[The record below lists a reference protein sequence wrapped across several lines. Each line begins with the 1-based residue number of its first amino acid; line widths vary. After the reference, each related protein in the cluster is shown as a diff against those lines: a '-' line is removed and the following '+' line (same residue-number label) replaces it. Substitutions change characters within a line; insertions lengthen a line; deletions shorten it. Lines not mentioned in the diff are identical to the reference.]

1 MDEMWCK
8 EVNKLTFI
16 ISTCN
21 SNLTFVQNEVEHI
34 TSALNERNTVIGG
47 IYRCGIVIFAC
58 FQQPLCQLL
67 KKFQN
72 LRVSN
77 IYIFG
82 VSFHNCFLLSL
93 SLTRRFPV
101 VFHNFSAFNFGIFTL
116 FFFYHIQ
123 SSGTIT

>member
-82 VSFHNCFLLSL
+82 VSFHNCFSSLSL
-93 SLTRRFPV
+93 SNQKVPSSLPQL
-101 VFHNFSAFNFGIFTL
+101 FSVQLWNIHII
-116 FFFYHIQ
+116 FFYHIQ
-123 SSGTIT
+123 SSGTVT

>member
-1 MDEMWCK
+1 MDEIWCK
-8 EVNKLTFI
+8 EVNKSTFI

-77 IYIFG
+77 HLYFWGFIPELF
-82 VSFHNCFLLSL
+82 FFSL
-93 SLTRRFPV
+93 SPTRRFPV
-101 VFHNFSAFNFGIFTL
+101 VFHNFSVFTFGIFTL
-116 FFFYHIQ
+116 FFFFIIFSHLVL
-123 SSGTIT
+123 

>member
-8 EVNKLTFI
+8 EVNKSTFI

-93 SLTRRFPV
+93 SPSNQKVPSSLPQL
-101 VFHNFSAFNFGIFTL
+101 FSVQLWNIHII
-116 FFFYHIQ
+116 FFYHI
-123 SSGTIT
+123 

>member
-77 IYIFG
+77 HLYFWG
-82 VSFHNCFLLSL
+82 FHSITVFLLSL

-101 VFHNFSAFNFGIFTL
+101 VFHNFSVFNFGIFTL
-116 FFFYHIQ
+116 FFFIIFSHLVL
-123 SSGTIT
+123 

>member
-8 EVNKLTFI
+8 EVNKFLSTFI

-101 VFHNFSAFNFGIFTL
+101 VFHNFSVFDFGVFTL
-116 FFFYHIQ
+116 FFFIFSHLVL
-123 SSGTIT
+123 

>member
-8 EVNKLTFI
+8 EVNKFLSTFI

-58 FQQPLCQLL
+58 FQPLCQLL

-72 LRVSN
+72 LGVSN
-77 IYIFG
+77 HLYFG
-82 VSFHNCFLLSL
+82 DFI
-93 SLTRRFPV
+93 P
-101 VFHNFSAFNFGIFTL
+101 
-116 FFFYHIQ
+116 
-123 SSGTIT
+123 

>member
-8 EVNKLTFI
+8 EVNKSTFI

-58 FQQPLCQLL
+58 FQLL

-93 SLTRRFPV
+93 SNQKVPSSLPQL
-101 VFHNFSAFNFGIFTL
+101 FSVQLWNIHSI
-116 FFFYHIQ
+116 FFYHIQ
-123 SSGTIT
+123 SSGTVT

>member
-8 EVNKLTFI
+8 EVNKSTFI

-77 IYIFG
+77 HLYFWGFI
-82 VSFHNCFLLSL
+82 
-93 SLTRRFPV
+93 P
-101 VFHNFSAFNFGIFTL
+101 
-116 FFFYHIQ
+116 
-123 SSGTIT
+123 

>member
-82 VSFHNCFLLSL
+82 VSFHNCFSSL
-93 SLTRRFPV
+93 SLTTRFPV
-101 VFHNFSAFNFGIFTL
+101 VFHNFSVFNFGIFIV
-116 FFFYHIQ
+116 FFFIIFSHLVL
-123 SSGTIT
+123 

>member
-93 SLTRRFPV
+93 SNQKVPSSFPQL
-101 VFHNFSAFNFGIFTL
+101 FSVQLWNIHSI
-116 FFFYHIQ
+116 FFYHVQ
-123 SSGTIT
+123 SSGTVT